1 MEVTL
6 TWWLMFHAAI
16 AVMLL
21 IDLFTSKGKGK
32 LTLKRDILFSII
44 WIGIGLAF
52 GAIIF
57 LEFGSEEGLKYITAY
72 VTEKALSIDNLFV
85 FIVIFTYFAVPFERQ
100 HKTLFY
106 GIIGAILFRGVFI
119 YVGVELI
126 ERFHFVVY
134 IFGAVLLY
142 SAYKLLKGKIG
153 ESNPAEN
160 PIVKFVRRFL
170 PVCEDYDGDKFF
182 SKVNG
187 ALMCTPLIVV
197 LLVIE
202 TTDILFALD
211 SVPAV
216 LTITGE
222 FFTAYTSN
230 IMAILGLRAL
240 YFVVAHAMG
249 ELKYLDKGLAIVLA
263 YLGVKTFAGFFGFE
277 VPTLWNM
284 AIILGT
290 IALFIV
296 LSLVYKD
303 KKGNKAG
310 SSGRLDDY
318 YLIPFLMTELEKY
331 YGGFGGI
338 RTLGQ
343 RLKRPPL
350 YLAELR
356 TRSPTLMQAS
366 KFKRFSPGG
375 LLKGGRVT

>member
-1 MEVTL
+1 
-6 TWWLMFHAAI
+6 MFHAAI
-16 AVMLL
+16 VVMLL
-21 IDLFTSKGKGK
+21 IDLFTSKSKEK
-32 LTLKRDILFSII
+32 LTLKRDIIFSII

-57 LEFGSEEGLKYITAY
+57 FEFGSEEGLKYITAY

-106 GIIGAILFRGVFI
+106 GIVGAIIFRATFI

-126 ERFHFVVY
+126 ERFHVVVY
-134 IFGAVLLY
+134 LFGAVLLY
-142 SAYKLLKGKIG
+142 SAYKLFRGKIG

-160 PIVKFVRRFL
+160 PIVKFARRFL
-170 PVCEDYDGDKFF
+170 PVCENYDGDKFF
-182 SKVNG
+182 SKING
-187 ALMCTPLIVV
+187 VMMCTPLIVV

-202 TTDILFALD
+202 TTDIMFALD

-263 YLGVKTFAGFFGFE
+263 YLGVKTFAGFFGLE

-284 AIILGT
+284 AIVLGT
-290 IALFIV
+290 IGFFIIV
-296 LSLVYKD
+296 SLAFKEKG
-303 KKGNKAG
+303 KKGK
-310 SSGRLDDY
+310 
-318 YLIPFLMTELEKY
+318 EE
-331 YGGFGGI
+331 
-338 RTLGQ
+338 
-343 RLKRPPL
+343 
-350 YLAELR
+350 
-356 TRSPTLMQAS
+356 
-366 KFKRFSPGG
+366 
-375 LLKGGRVT
+375 